1 VTNLLNVVYAEIL
14 KLKNTKI
21 YWLILIAII
30 PVCLWSIM
38 AVSPKVGPDGVLVP
52 FDFQEL
58 FYREGMIVT
67 ILGPLLFS
75 LMTGYVVAREYQ
87 ERTINQ
93 LFSYPVSRVSFLFA
107 KLLVVL
113 LLITIT
119 ALLSFVVVISSTLLV
134 IHQLDMATVWLGLKM
149 NLLIC
154 VLSFG
159 TIPVAAAISMVWK
172 SVIPTAVL
180 GGGGSLIA
188 AICELGHSMDV
199 ILFPW
204 LTPYWPVRD
213 LAQGL
218 AEMGPNP
225 YVIPALV
232 ILTVTFVASLS
243 FCIFYYERNDVHSGT

>member
-1 VTNLLNVVYAEIL
+1 MLNVFYAEIT
-14 KLKNTKI
+14 KLKHTKI
-21 YWLILIAII
+21 YWLILIAVI
-30 PVCLWSIM
+30 PVFLWSII
-38 AVSPKVGPDGVLVP
+38 ALSPKVGPEGILVP
-52 FDFQEL
+52 FDLQDL
-58 FYREGMIVT
+58 FYRQGMIVT

-93 LFSYPVSRVSFLFA
+93 LFSYPVSRISFLIA

-113 LLITIT
+113 LLISATVV
-119 ALLSFVVVISSTLLV
+119 LSFVVVVSSTLLV
-134 IHQLDMATVWLGLKM
+134 THQIDMTSVWLGIKM
-149 NLLIC
+149 NFMIGI
-154 VLSFG
+154 LSFG

-172 SVIPTAVL
+172 SVIPSAVL
-180 GGGGSLIA
+180 GGVISIIVMISVA
-188 AICELGHSMDV
+188 GHRMDT

-232 ILTVTFVASLS
+232 ILIVTFVVSLS
-243 FCIFYYERNDVHSGT
+243 FCIFYYKHADVHNGT

>member
-1 VTNLLNVVYAEIL
+1 MLNVVYAEII
-14 KLKNTKI
+14 KLKHTKI
-21 YWLILIAII
+21 YWLILVALI
-30 PVCLWSIM
+30 PVCLWSLM
-38 AVSPKVGPDGVLVP
+38 AVSPKVGPDGTIVP
-52 FDFQEL
+52 LDLQEL
-58 FYREGMIVT
+58 FYRQGMIVT

-93 LFSYPVSRVSFLFA
+93 LFSYPVSRVSFLFV
-107 KLLVVL
+107 KLLVVWI
-113 LLITIT
+113 LISIT
-119 ALLSFVVVISSTLLV
+119 SILSFLIVVSSTLFV
-134 IHQLDMATVWLGLKM
+134 IHQLDLTTVLLGLKM

-180 GGGGSLIA
+180 GGGVSLIA

-232 ILTVTFVASLS
+232 ILIVTFVVSLG
-243 FCIFYYERNDVHSGT
+243 FCIFYYTRADVHSGT

>member
-1 VTNLLNVVYAEIL
+1 MLNVVYAEII

-21 YWLILIAII
+21 YWLILIALI
-30 PVCLWSIM
+30 PVCLWSIL
-38 AVSPKVGPDGVLVP
+38 AVLPKVGPNGTLVP
-52 FDFQEL
+52 FDLQEL
-58 FYREGMIVT
+58 FYRQGMIVT

-75 LMTGYVVAREYQ
+75 LITGYIVAREYQ

-93 LFSYPVSRVSFLFA
+93 VFSYPVSRVSFLFI

-113 LLITIT
+113 LLISIT
-119 ALLSFVVVISSTLLV
+119 AVLSFVIVVSSMLLV
-134 IHQLDMATVWLGLKM
+134 IHQLDMTMLWLGLKM

-180 GGGGSLIA
+180 GGCVSLIA
-188 AICELGHSMDV
+188 VICELGHSMNV

-204 LTPYWPVRD
+204 LTPYWPVRN

-232 ILTVTFVASLS
+232 ILIITFVVSLS
-243 FCIFYYERNDVHSGT
+243 FCIFYYKRADVHSGT